1 VPEPP
6 HSGVIHAAP
15 GRQAAIPP
23 PERGGH
29 QGLGRPGYRLRQ
41 QASRWLPARR
51 GGCAPS
57 PPAGGRGGCG
67 RRASRRDGAA
77 VAVGWVGAAQRL
89 AVDGHR
95 PPPWPLRGGGVV
107 VAVACDQPK
116 DRAPADT
123 WSQPGRENTADS
135 ASLPI
140 GGGSLGA
147 PRLVARKL
155 PPTRFPSG
163 DLKAVEGHRPRRVA
177 PPCGPFSLAATS
189 PSALRRPPTPGRFRL
204 RPSRAA
210 LPRRHRA
217 TA

>member
-67 RRASRRDGAA
+67 RR
-77 VAVGWVGAAQRL
+77 VG
-89 AVDGHR
+89 
-95 PPPWPLRGGGVV
+95 
-107 VAVACDQPK
+107 
-116 DRAPADT
+116 
-123 WSQPGRENTADS
+123 
-135 ASLPI
+135 
-140 GGGSLGA
+140 GA
-147 PRLVARKL
+147 PRSVLPSMATARRRGRCAGAGWSWRSRATSQRTESWPTLGVSPGGRTPPIQHPCRWAGFTGSAKARGPDAARKW

-163 DLKAVEGHRPRRVA
+163 DLKAVEGHRPRHVA
-177 PPCGPFSLAATS
+177 PPRGPFSLAATS

>member
-29 QGLGRPGYRLRQ
+29 QGWAGRVTGCDSKHPAGCQHDAAGVLHRRQ
-41 QASRWLPARR
+41 QVDRAAEAV
-51 GGCAPS
+51 G
-57 PPAGGRGGCG
+57 PAGGTG
-67 RRASRRDGAA
+67 RLWPS
-77 VAVGWVGAAQRL
+77 GWVGAAQRL

-140 GGGSLGA
+140 GGVHWSAKARG
-147 PRLVARKL
+147 PDVARKW
-155 PPTRFPSG
+155 PPH
-163 DLKAVEGHRPRRVA
+163 AVPQ
-177 PPCGPFSLAATS
+177 
-189 PSALRRPPTPGRFRL
+189 RRPESSGGSSAKTCRTTLRAVQPGRYL
-204 RPSRAA
+204 AVGAPSPPDAWPLPAPAFSRSAA
-210 LPRRHRA
+210 S
-217 TA
+217 